1 MSTPEEMSSIEEFQT
16 IYAEREN
23 LEQRIEVAPELL
35 VDLLQRGLESAATR
49 LAELAKDPE
58 VGEHYSRLSKM
69 GEEIVKASR
78 ELDEVEHLLRA
89 VGIDKEID
97 AKRSE
102 LEQMQRELD
111 ASQNPGIKRAAE
123 YYMSLAGV
131 STAPVQEVQAQQPQE
146 THVKVED
153 PKPQEPAIAEHN
165 ESEKPKLHILV
176 DPNNNI
182 VINGQPMPLSREM
195 QIAGKTGAEAAG
207 RALRVDVL
215 RYFNNFPNEERR
227 ARDIWE
233 AIRQGQDFNQ
243 KMWNLYVKD
252 FYRDEFRVDNQP
264 VIKVDKVRPR
274 LLHYSL
280 VNFELDIKDTDETI
294 EFEQEGVFTLPGG
307 KEIAGETGQLLHLL
321 ARANESSLVTQENAP
336 VLYRLISVARREI
349 QGSGLSI
356 LRVNAGRNPGAKR
369 SMSGYY
375 MTGQETEPAKID
387 DTPDDPEDGSPKAE
401 RVGVDDLDVIS
412 DEPEDRAHGHID
424 PALASVEHRTPVD
437 REAFQNLVE
446 YYNLSSNQDRILLPD
461 LMIHDLLDEDTI
473 ETLIK
478 QAVDNGLPRMHHVR
492 GRIKSFHNSRHREIL
507 EEELYLRGLT
517 VQYGT
522 LRKKAYHGRLGENLT
537 NFRVYRVIKRSNLTI
552 EHFQHEEFEDGQ
564 ITWQITEDQKKLIEK
579 NAGQAI
585 NTEVI
590 QQSVPEVGRIKAPG
604 GTAARIESANEAGGP
619 SILNSRGRW
628 GKELKSYTEQ
638 TIVKSNALGLLW
650 GAKTASSEVKVKIK
664 DLNLDAN
671 GRGRIK
677 ASALLEELRE
687 AGLTR
692 DNIDKPLVKEIILMQ
707 LLPYYGHLLQHEDDR
722 VKDHALK
729 IVDQAVTEYFRD
741 IVSGGG
747 QPGRSTSQRSGISQR
762 RLR

>member
-1 MSTPEEMSSIEEFQT
+1 
-16 IYAEREN
+16 
-23 LEQRIEVAPELL
+23 
-35 VDLLQRGLESAATR
+35 
-49 LAELAKDPE
+49 
-58 VGEHYSRLSKM
+58 
-69 GEEIVKASR
+69 
-78 ELDEVEHLLRA
+78 
-89 VGIDKEID
+89 
-97 AKRSE
+97 
-102 LEQMQRELD
+102 
-111 ASQNPGIKRAAE
+111 
-123 YYMSLAGV
+123 MSLAGV

-153 PKPQEPAIAEHN
+153 TKPQEPAIAEHN
-165 ESEKPKLHILV
+165 ESENSKLLILV

-182 VINGQPMPLSREM
+182 VVNGQPMSLSREM

-227 ARDIWE
+227 AREIWE
-233 AIRQGQDFNQ
+233 TIRQGQDFNQ